1 MTKSVNSVHT
11 FMAEMK
17 LMLDKSSKITM
28 EYMNAIS
35 LVSTSTEQQTASMQ
49 ELASSANELSNIAQT
64 LKDTVEAFKL

>member
-1 MTKSVNSVHT
+1 
-11 FMAEMK
+11 MAEMK